1 MKKRLAFCLA
11 LLMAV
16 SLLAACGGT
25 GTSSQASSSSSEA
38 SSAASSEASSETSS
52 ESSAAGAT
60 VAGTI
65 NEGQLIIGLDD
76 QFPPMGFRDDSNNLV
91 GFDID
96 LATAVCERLGLE
108 AVPTPIDWTTKELE
122 LEGGKVDVL
131 WNGLTITPERQE
143 TMLMSPAYIANAQ
156 VIVVRNDSGIQTLAD
171 LAGKTVGLQ
180 ETSSADEAYSSCS
193 AAGTEAE
200 LVKAPENISLF
211 SDLKIGRIDAVVIDK
226 VFADYYIAENGEGML
241 VTLEEQLADEEYG
254 IAFKKGNQELADAV
268 LGALD
273 ELVKDGTA
281 AEISQKWFGEDRMI
295 FSYGE

>member
-1 MKKRLAFCLA
+1 MKKRLVSFLA
-11 LLMAV
+11 LMLAV

-25 GTSSQASSSSSEA
+25 TSSQASSE
-38 SSAASSEASSETSS
+38 AASSEASSASSEASSES
-52 ESSAAGAT
+52 ESSAAGT

-96 LATAVCERLGLE
+96 LAVAVCERLGLE

-122 LEGGKVDVL
+122 LDGGRVDVL

-156 VIVVRNDSGIQTLAD
+156 VIVVRSDSGIQTLAD

-180 ETSSADEAYSSCS
+180 ETSSADEAYASCA

-200 LVKAPENISLF
+200 LIKAPENISLF
-211 SDLKIGRIDAVVIDK
+211 TDL
-226 VFADYYIAENGEGML
+226 
-241 VTLEEQLADEEYG
+241 
-254 IAFKKGNQELADAV
+254 
-268 LGALD
+268 
-273 ELVKDGTA
+273 
-281 AEISQKWFGEDRMI
+281 
-295 FSYGE
+295 

>member
-1 MKKRLAFCLA
+1 MKKRFLSALA
-11 LLMAV
+11 LLLA
-16 SLLAACGGT
+16 LTLFAACGG
-25 GTSSQASSSSSEA
+25 SPASETPSSE
-38 SSAASSEASSETSS
+38 AASSEAASSE
-52 ESSAAGAT
+52 AASGAA

-65 NEGQLIIGLDD
+65 SDGQLVIGLDD
-76 QFPPMGFRDDSNNLV
+76 QFPPMGFRDDNNDLV

-96 LATAVCERLGLE
+96 LAKAVCEKLGLE

-122 LEGGKVDVL
+122 LDGGRVDVL

-156 VIVVRNDSGIQTLAD
+156 VIVVRSDSGITTLAD
-171 LAGKTVGLQ
+171 LAGKVVGLQ
-180 ETSSADEAYSSCS
+180 ETSSADEAYASCS

-200 LVKAPENISLF
+200 LIKAPENISLF
-211 SDLKIGRIDAVVIDK
+211 TDLKIGRIDAVVIDK
-226 VFADYYIAENGEGML
+226 VFGDYYIAENGEGL
-241 VTLEEQLADEEYG
+241 LTTLEEQLADEEYG

-281 AEISQKWFGEDRMI
+281 AEISQKWFSEDRMI

>member
-1 MKKRLAFCLA
+1 MKKRLVSFLA
-11 LLMAV
+11 LMLAV

-25 GTSSQASSSSSEA
+25 TSSQASSE
-38 SSAASSEASSETSS
+38 AASSEASSASS
-52 ESSAAGAT
+52 EASSEAESSAAGT

-65 NEGQLIIGLDD
+65 NEGQLVIGLDD

-96 LATAVCERLGLE
+96 LAVAVCERLGLE

-122 LEGGKVDVL
+122 LDGGRVDVL

-180 ETSSADEAYSSCS
+180 ETSSADEAYASCA

-200 LVKAPENISLF
+200 LIKAPENISLF
-211 SDLKIGRIDAVVIDK
+211 TDLKIGRIDAVVIDK
-226 VFADYYIAENGEGML
+226 VFADYYIAENGEGL
-241 VTLEEQLADEEYG
+241 LTTLEEQLADEEYG

-273 ELVKDGTA
+273 ELVQDGTA
-281 AEISQKWFGEDRMI
+281 AEISQKWFGEDRLI